1 MFLLLFISLD
11 VCIWLLRNTDQ
22 PHSDTVWVK
31 CMRFLHLY
39 HPSFQWLP
47 NIEED
52 IATTSKLFES
62 SRRTFQSQICP
73 SPLIDTVVYW
83 RIISVIIHCTVCLLI
98 SCKEPTANFR
108 NQCNLQIS
116 YLLADCSDY
125 IIDTRDLI
133 IDYQCNMSI

>member
-1 MFLLLFISLD
+1 MSVYPIVTVVLVLFISLH

-31 CMRFLHLY
+31 YMRFLHLY

-62 SRRTFQSQICP
+62 SQRTFQ
-73 SPLIDTVVYW
+73 
-83 RIISVIIHCTVCLLI
+83 
-98 SCKEPTANFR
+98 
-108 NQCNLQIS
+108 
-116 YLLADCSDY
+116 
-125 IIDTRDLI
+125 
-133 IDYQCNMSI
+133 